1 MKWSKGKLLTVL
13 LFLFTLIFLKGS
25 AFGDDSDLSEDL
37 TGLSIEE
44 LMDVEVILTSK
55 KPRKLSQAAAAIF
68 VITGEDIRRSG
79 ITSISEALRMVP
91 GIQVGRIDSN
101 RWAITSRGF
110 NSRYASKLLVLMDG
124 RTVYSPLFSGAFWEF
139 QDTLLQDIKQ
149 IEVIRGPGAS
159 LWGANAVNGVI
170 NIITRHSEKTHGG
183 LAFAGL
189 GTEERGFGGARYG
202 DKLGEKWNYRI
213 YAKYFNRD
221 EAVNANGEGASD
233 DWQMFRTGF
242 RMDGRLAE
250 NTFTLQGDIYSGEN
264 SGKGVLPSASPPYA
278 EIYDEQDSPMTGA
291 NILGKWQRTF
301 SDDDIISSVPGIPEM
316 SPQKQ
321 YISIPYNSVNMMKGE
336 IWGAEFAANWDV
348 SECWRLKTAYTY
360 VQSDM
365 HLKADASLCI
375 APLTKGGSPAHQFSL
390 RSLMDLPWNLECD
403 LWFRY
408 VDDIL
413 DGDVEAYTTLDAR
426 LNWNLLKNIEISVV
440 GQNLLEAQH
449 PEFTEMFLFIS
460 PAHMERSVYGK
471 ITWRF

>member
-1 MKWSKGKLLTVL
+1 MKWSKEKLLIVL
-13 LFLFTLIFLKGS
+13 LFFFTLIFLKGS

-221 EAVNANGEGASD
+221 EAVNANGH
-233 DWQMFRTGF
+233 
-242 RMDGRLAE
+242 
-250 NTFTLQGDIYSGEN
+250 I
-264 SGKGVLPSASPPYA
+264 
-278 EIYDEQDSPMTGA
+278 
-291 NILGKWQRTF
+291 
-301 SDDDIISSVPGIPEM
+301 
-316 SPQKQ
+316 
-321 YISIPYNSVNMMKGE
+321 
-336 IWGAEFAANWDV
+336 
-348 SECWRLKTAYTY
+348 
-360 VQSDM
+360 
-365 HLKADASLCI
+365 
-375 APLTKGGSPAHQFSL
+375 
-390 RSLMDLPWNLECD
+390 
-403 LWFRY
+403 
-408 VDDIL
+408 
-413 DGDVEAYTTLDAR
+413 
-426 LNWNLLKNIEISVV
+426 
-440 GQNLLEAQH
+440 
-449 PEFTEMFLFIS
+449 
-460 PAHMERSVYGK
+460 
-471 ITWRF
+471 